1 MRRRGIGIQGL
12 KKKQNAR
19 SHFKQMGE
27 QLTGERIATMEE
39 QMEKFRKALE
49 DFAFSHK
56 EDIKGDPIFRKH
68 FHEMCASI
76 GVDPLASNK
85 GMWSELLGFGDFY
98 YELGVQAVEACMSN
112 RQLNGGLVEIN
123 ELVAQVNKRRGG
135 KVEAVSR
142 DDVKQAIKK
151 LGKLGSGFQLVQIGN
166 KTIVQSVPGELN
178 RDHNQILSQA
188 ESQGGWVTSKGA
200 EKKLGF
206 TSDRVQQALQA
217 LLNEGQAWVDDG
229 ARDGERRFWFP
240 YLHFSK

>member
-85 GMWSELLGFGDFY
+85 GKPCE
-98 YELGVQAVEACMSN
+98 QKNA
-112 RQLNGGLVEIN
+112 
-123 ELVAQVNKRRGG
+123 NKRSVTAQDQRLLLLFLSL
-135 KVEAVSR
+135 VCSN
-142 DDVKQAIKK
+142 K
-151 LGKLGSGFQLVQIGN
+151 L
-166 KTIVQSVPGELN
+166 
-178 RDHNQILSQA
+178 
-188 ESQGGWVTSKGA
+188 
-200 EKKLGF
+200 
-206 TSDRVQQALQA
+206 
-217 LLNEGQAWVDDG
+217 
-229 ARDGERRFWFP
+229 
-240 YLHFSK
+240 